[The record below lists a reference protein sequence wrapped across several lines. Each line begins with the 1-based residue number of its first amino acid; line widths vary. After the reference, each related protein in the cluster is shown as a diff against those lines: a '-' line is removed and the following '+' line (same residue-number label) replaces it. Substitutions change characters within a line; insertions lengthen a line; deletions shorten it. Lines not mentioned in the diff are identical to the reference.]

1 MKMDRAVIIGI
12 YESLGFHFCTSLLE
26 EGYEV
31 TGIQYR
37 NIDEELVEQK
47 RMEIGRNA
55 NFQEVL
61 LKEWLPFA
69 EIQEQ
74 SLIIIDFDFFYM
86 RCSSY
91 SLEISKYLQKFF
103 VHNERNIRD
112 TQSKV
117 ICLLPI
123 EDNES
128 PNELYSRMIQNVK
141 ASDDDYLYFSREL
154 DKQEGPIKALLECG
168 F

>member
-1 MKMDRAVIIGI
+1 MDRAVIIGI

-37 NIDEELVEQK
+37 NMDEELVEQK

-61 LKEWLPFA
+61 LKDWLPSA

-74 SLIIIDFDFFYM
+74 TLIIIDFDFFYL
-86 RCSSY
+86 RQSSQAI
-91 SLEISKYLQKFF
+91 EISKYLQQFF
-103 VHNERNIRD
+103 VQNEKKIRD

-117 ICLLPI
+117 VCLLPI
-123 EDNES
+123 EDSES
-128 PNELYSRMIQNVK
+128 PNELYNRLIRNVK

-154 DKQEGPIKALLECG
+154 DIQEGPIKDLLGCG

>member
-1 MKMDRAVIIGI
+1 MEMDRAVIIGT
-12 YESLGFHFCTSLLE
+12 YESFGFYFSTSLLE

-31 TGIQYR
+31 TGVHYVDM
-37 NIDEELVEQK
+37 DEELVEKK

-55 NFQEVL
+55 NFQEVIQ
-61 LKEWLPFA
+61 KEWLPFT

-74 SLIIIDFDFFYM
+74 TLIIVDLNYFFLSKPDYAM
-86 RCSSY
+86 
-91 SLEISKYLQKFF
+91 EISENLNKFL
-103 VHNERNIRD
+103 VHNENKIKD

-123 EDNES
+123 EDHES
-128 PNELYSRMIQNVK
+128 PYESHKLIQYVK
-141 ASDDDYLYFSREL
+141 ASNYHCHYFSREL
-154 DKQEGPIKALLECG
+154 EISKETIKDLIESG

>member
-1 MKMDRAVIIGI
+1 MDRAVIIGI

-31 TGIQYR
+31 TGIHYSDM
-37 NIDEELVEQK
+37 DEELVEQK

-61 LKEWLPFA
+61 QKEWLPSA

-74 SLIIIDFDFFYM
+74 TLIIIDFDFFYL
-86 RCSSY
+86 RHSSQAI
-91 SLEISKYLQKFF
+91 EISKYLQQFY
-103 VHNERNIRD
+103 VQNEKKIRD

-117 ICLLPI
+117 VCLLPI

-128 PNELYSRMIQNVK
+128 PNDLFSRMIQNVE
-141 ASDDDYLYFSREL
+141 ANDDDYLYFSREL
-154 DKQEGPIKALLECG
+154 NIEEESIKDLLECG

>member
-1 MKMDRAVIIGI
+1 MDRAVIIGI

-31 TGIQYR
+31 TGIHYR
-37 NIDEELVEQK
+37 NMDEELVEQK

-61 LKEWLPFA
+61 QKEWLPFA

-74 SLIIIDFDFFYM
+74 TLIIIDFDFFYL
-86 RCSSY
+86 RNSSY
-91 SLEISKYLQKFF
+91 SLELSKYLQQFF
-103 VHNERNIRD
+103 VQNEKKIRD

-117 ICLLPI
+117 VCLFPI

-128 PNELYSRMIQNVK
+128 PNDLFNRMIQNVK
-141 ASDDDYLYFSREL
+141 DNDDSYLYFSREL
-154 DKQEGPIKALLECG
+154 DIEEGSIKDLLECG